1 MAEERLIDDDKD
13 RKYRIRRNADG
24 EEELV
29 IDDTP
34 DDVEPEEEIEFEVP
48 ELAEDDEEAAVM
60 TPEQLAAR
68 DRARIEAEEKR
79 LAALAERI
87 SFAKQLIAEE
97 KYEDCVY
104 VLNEALELE
113 PKSGEVYAL
122 KLIALTENLKNISG
136 RAGEGAEAAEGFLN
150 FAGDKVRTEYL
161 QLKTEAEKLQPSL
174 AKEVSAL
181 NEQNEEAKGTR
192 REAFTAKRK
201 KTVIALAC
209 TGIPFVIL
217 AVLAI
222 YFSTVMHAVK
232 DGTNMILFFV
242 FLGLSA
248 VFLVATLIF
257 VHKFWDSSKLLS
269 LNEKNSSSK
278 LGREY
283 EEKNTQLMMID
294 KILAAFKT
302 NDEPVAEK
310 TEEV

>member
-13 RKYRIRRNADG
+13 RKYKIRMNADG

-34 DDVEPEEEIEFEVP
+34 PEEERESMEFEVP

-68 DRARIEAEEKR
+68 DRARREAEEKR
-79 LAALAERI
+79 IADFKERV
-87 SFAKQLIAEE
+87 SFAKQLISDG

-104 VLNEALELE
+104 VLNEAQELE
-113 PKSGEVYAL
+113 RGSGEVYAL
-122 KLIALTENLKNISG
+122 KIIALTGNFADLSLHADEC
-136 RAGEGAEAAEGFLN
+136 AEASEGFFE
-150 FAGDKVRTEYL
+150 FADAEVKSEYSSI
-161 QLKTEAEKLQPSL
+161 KEDAEKLQPVL
-174 AKEVSAL
+174 IKEVASL
-181 NEQNEEAKGTR
+181 NERNEEAKEAR
-192 REAFTAKRK
+192 RNAFTKKRNNAA
-201 KTVIALAC
+201 VALAC

-242 FLGLSA
+242 FLALAA
-248 VFLVATLIF
+248 VFLIPTLFF
-257 VHKFWDSSKLLS
+257 VHKFWDSSKLVV

-283 EEKNTQLMMID
+283 EEKSVQLNTVE
-294 KILAAFKT
+294 KILAAFKK
-302 NDEPVAEK
+302 DEQKE
-310 TEEV
+310 TDNIEEI